1 MAYKD
6 KQKALGY
13 YRQYNEKRRKPVEKG
28 ARQIAMEA
36 GEKHYFTGK
45 PCVHGHL
52 AERRVK
58 DRVCMECSR
67 LEKESRRKENPEKIK
82 EAKKLSYERT
92 KEHHLA
98 QKKEYRQANKGKI
111 AALNAG
117 RKKVVKQRTPA
128 WLTDFDKL
136 KIKCMY
142 QMAAMYARENGEQ
155 FHIDHIIPLQGVNI
169 SGLHVPSNLQIM
181 KAVDNI
187 SKKNKYE
194 VTHA

>member
-6 KQKALGY
+6 KQKALEY
-13 YRQYNEKRRKPVEKG
+13 YRAYNEKRRKPVEKG

-36 GEKHYFTGK
+36 GETHYFTGK

-52 AERRVK
+52 SERRVK
-58 DRVCMECSR
+58 DRICCECDR
-67 LEKESRRKENPEKIK
+67 L
-82 EAKKLSYERT
+82 T
-92 KEHHLA
+92 KEKKRKDNPDFVNLINKNSYQRHKERLC
-98 QKKEYRQANKGKI
+98 QEKKEYRQANKGKI

-117 RKKVVKQRTPA
+117 RKKAVKQRTPA

-142 QMAAMYARENGEQ
+142 QMSAMYARENGEQ
-155 FHIDHIIPLQGVNI
+155 FHVDHIIPLQGANV

-181 KAVDNI
+181 KALENI